1 LEPLVASIP
10 VKLVEDTARELMA
23 RAAID
28 IPADYRDG
36 VRLARDR
43 EGNRLARFVLEQM
56 LENWE
61 IASADRRPMCADT
74 GLPRYYVKLGNEAVV
89 EGGLVALERAL
100 RRATADATQAIPLRP
115 NRVHPL
121 TRADR
126 NDNVGIHAPE
136 VTYSVEP
143 GGDWIDVTTVHKGG
157 LFGSDFRMLF
167 PGDGLAGIKRF
178 FVDTLIES
186 GKRGLACQPAI
197 VGVGIGGAKD
207 TCVRLGKEA
216 ACLRTVGSR
225 NPDPAAA
232 ALEAELTELGNYIG
246 IGAMGFAGTSLVVAT
261 HVEVAFTHTG
271 GMPVG
276 IHQFCL
282 SSRRATARIHPDGRV
297 GFRTDPMWFTD
308 YYRREGIE

>member
-1 LEPLVASIP
+1 VASISA
-10 VKLVEDTARELMA
+10 KLIEDTARELMA

-28 IPADYRDG
+28 IPGDYREG

-43 EGNRLARFVLEQM
+43 EKNRLARFVLEQM
-56 LENWE
+56 LGNWE

-100 RRATADATQAIPLRP
+100 RRATADVTQAIPLRP

-121 TRADR
+121 TREDR

-167 PGDGLAGIKRF
+167 PGDGVAGIKRF

-232 ALEAELTELGNYIG
+232 ALEEELTALGNYIG
-246 IGAMGFAGTSLVVAT
+246 IGAMGFAGTSMVVAT
-261 HVEVAFTHTG
+261 HVELAYTHTG
-271 GMPVG
+271 GMPLG

-282 SSRRATARIHPDGRV
+282 SSRRATARLHPDGRV
-297 GFRTDPMWFTD
+297 ELRSDPEWFTD
-308 YYRREGIE
+308 YYRRSGIE

>member
-1 LEPLVASIP
+1 VASISA
-10 VKLVEDTARELMA
+10 KLIEDTARELTA

-28 IPADYRDG
+28 IPSDYRDG

-56 LENWE
+56 LGNWE

-89 EGGLVALERAL
+89 EGGLVALERVL
-100 RRATADATQAIPLRP
+100 RRATAEATQAIPLRP

-121 TRADR
+121 TREDR

-136 VTYSVEP
+136 VTYAVEP
-143 GGDWIDVTTVHKGG
+143 GADWIDVTTVHKGG

-167 PGDGLAGIKRF
+167 PGDGVAGIKRF

-232 ALEAELTELGNYIG
+232 ALEAELTALGNYIG
-246 IGAMGFAGTSLVVAT
+246 IGAMGFAGTSMVVAT
-261 HVEVAFTHTG
+261 HVELAYTHTG
-271 GMPVG
+271 GMPIG

-282 SSRRATARIHPDGRV
+282 SSRRATARLHPDGRV
-297 GFRTDPMWFTD
+297 DFRSDPDWFTD
-308 YYRREGIE
+308 YYRRSGIE

>member
-1 LEPLVASIP
+1 MPALIP
-10 VKLVEDTARELMA
+10 SKLIEDTARELMA

-28 IPADYRDG
+28 IPADYREG

-43 EGNRLARFVLEQM
+43 ESKRLARFVLDQM
-56 LENWE
+56 LANWE

-74 GLPRYYVKLGNEAVV
+74 GLPRYYVRLGNEARL

-100 RRATADATQAIPLRP
+100 RKATAEATHAIPLRP

-121 TRADR
+121 TREDR
-126 NDNVGIHAPE
+126 NNNVGIHAPE
-136 VTYSVEP
+136 ITYAVEP
-143 GGDWIDVTTVHKGG
+143 LADWIDVTTVHKGG
-157 LFGSDFRMLF
+157 LFGSDYRMLF
-167 PGDGLAGIKRF
+167 PGDGLPGIKRF

-197 VGVGIGGAKD
+197 VGVGIGGSKD

-216 ACLRTVGSR
+216 ACLRIVGSR

-232 ALEAELTELGNYIG
+232 ALEDELTALGNYIG
-246 IGAMGFAGTSLVVAT
+246 IGAMGFAGTSMVVAT
-261 HVEVAFTHTG
+261 HVELAHTHTG
-271 GMPVG
+271 GLPIG

-282 SSRRATARIHPDGRV
+282 SSRRATARISPGGRV
-297 GFRTDPMWFTD
+297 EFRSDPGWFTD
-308 YYRREGIE
+308 YYRRAGIE

>member
-1 LEPLVASIP
+1 MAGISA
-10 VKLVEDTARELMA
+10 KLIEDTARELMA

-28 IPADYRDG
+28 IPADYREG

-43 EGNRLARFVLEQM
+43 EANRLARFVLDQM
-56 LENWE
+56 LGNWE

-74 GLPRYYVKLGNEAVV
+74 GLPRYYVRLGNEAVV

-100 RRATADATQAIPLRP
+100 RTATAEATRSIPLRP

-121 TRADR
+121 TREDR
-126 NDNVGIHAPE
+126 NDNVGLHAPE
-136 VTYSVEP
+136 ITYAVEP
-143 GGDWIDVTTVHKGG
+143 HADWLDVTTVHKGG
-157 LFGSDFRMLF
+157 LFGTDYRMLF
-167 PGDGLAGIKRF
+167 PGDGVAGIKRF

-232 ALEAELTELGNYIG
+232 ALEDELTALGNYIG
-246 IGAMGFAGTSLVVAT
+246 IGAMGFAGTSMVVAT
-261 HVEVAFTHTG
+261 HVELAYTHTG
-271 GMPVG
+271 GMPIG

-297 GFRTDPMWFTD
+297 EFRSDPGWFTD
-308 YYRREGIE
+308 YYRRAGIE